1 MRGFQRVH
9 YSVAVVSALLAVL
22 YGVLAVVSHNGA
34 RVVWA
39 MLTIWCVLTV
49 LFAARWGRH
58 TLLDEWRQAHQV
70 VGVDVALDG
79 VLKAGLVSLPVSVVV
94 EYEGLFI
101 AVFPEYDVL
110 YDDVTL
116 TGKVIARVPYTAL
129 RVGVTLKPDC
139 VKFIVQD
146 SGKRVVLLLPA
157 SSQLNTV
164 PFGKKVKV

>member
-1 MRGFQRVH
+1 MRGFRRVH
-9 YSVAVVSALLAVL
+9 YSVAVVSILLAVL
-22 YGVLAVVSHNGA
+22 YGVLAVVSHDGV

-39 MLTIWCVLTV
+39 VLTVWCVLTV

-58 TLLDEWRQAHQV
+58 PLLDKWKQAHQV
-70 VGVDVALDG
+70 VSVDVALDG

-94 EYEGLFI
+94 ESQGLFVV
-101 AVFPEYDVL
+101 VFPEYDVL

-116 TGKVIARVPYTAL
+116 TGAVIARIPYTAL
-129 RVGVTLKPDC
+129 RVGTTSKPDC

-164 PFGKKVKV
+164 AFGKKVKV

>member
-1 MRGFQRVH
+1 MRGFRRVH
-9 YSVAVVSALLAVL
+9 YSVAVVSTLLAVL
-22 YGVLAVVSHNGA
+22 YGALAVVSHDGV

-39 MLTIWCVLTV
+39 MLAVWCVLTV

-70 VGVDVALDG
+70 VSVDVALDG

-116 TGKVIARVPYTAL
+116 TGAMIARVPYSAL
-129 RVGVTLKPDC
+129 RVGTTFKPDC

-146 SGKRVVLLLPA
+146 SGRRVVLLLPA

-164 PFGKKVKV
+164 AFGKKVRV